1 MSQRPHVWCGVDVGG
16 HRKGFHL
23 AAVNAGGL
31 LDAPKAGFRVVDAVE
46 WLARF
51 GPAMAAVDSPIC
63 PAPPGFLSRAGE
75 RRVPTQVG
83 CNIRATPDLATIQAR
98 TDDFY
103 GWITHGFVLYEA
115 LRQAGITAI
124 ECFPTASWTRWA
136 GRKGEQSRAA
146 WTRHALAATRL
157 ENLPDRTNQD
167 QRDAVAAALTARAH
181 DNGWTEAIGEIVIP
195 RVGSTA

>member
-1 MSQRPHVWCGVDVGG
+1 MSQRPHVWCGVDVRG

-23 AAVNAGGL
+23 AAVDAGGL

-51 GPAMAAVDSPIC
+51 SPAMAAVDSPIC

-75 RRVPTQVG
+75 RRVPTEVG
-83 CNIRATPDLATIQAR
+83 CMIRATPDLATIQAR

-103 GWITHGFVLYEA
+103 GWITHGLVLYQA

-124 ECFPTASWTRWA
+124 E
-136 GRKGEQSRAA
+136 QL
-146 WTRHALAATRL
+146 LAAKRKS
-157 ENLPDRTNQD
+157 EVLPDVSAVLLHLDAAVEACLLYTSPSP
-167 QRDAVAAALTARAH
+167 RDGLLSRMPSSA
-181 DNGWTEAIGEIVIP
+181 
-195 RVGSTA
+195 